1 MLTSENVHL
10 SDVCVRPKWL
20 LTTLTALFMLL
31 WGATDSHAICSKLCL
46 IMPAGVSSRYAQV
59 LLLYHIKHAF
69 YLASNKHIQID
80 INSIRCTL
88 THSQLYAS
96 RVCVLYAC
104 SELKCVGRSSASG
117 SSLAALVYISG
128 RCLPCLSGMCIV
140 QMWNFHKH
148 TSLVLF
154 LVLDILDINHFA

>member
-1 MLTSENVHL
+1 MFLYYVLQLLALRACCPSRQVSILTSENVHL

-46 IMPAGVSSRYAQV
+46 IMPAGMSSRYAQV
-59 LLLYHIKHAF
+59 LILYHIKHAF
-69 YLASNKHIQID
+69 YLAINKHIQID
-80 INSIRCTL
+80 INTIRCTL

-104 SELKCVGRSSASG
+104 CELKVCWPFQRFWLITCSSS
-117 SSLAALVYISG
+117 V
-128 RCLPCLSGMCIV
+128 
-140 QMWNFHKH
+140 H
-148 TSLVLF
+148 
-154 LVLDILDINHFA
+154 